1 MTDSQIAITKKALV
15 AVDNI
20 EIKKLELFPDV
31 PFQPSE
37 EYLKKIEKIIN
48 SEKKRE
54 SSILHLS
61 ARKKIALL
69 IAVIITALTVL
80 SACIYIEQIKDFL
93 SETYGT
99 MTIFFSPKDKEN
111 SGFKEYIFSYLP
123 DKYQEID
130 SYQDNVSIVK
140 VFSDGN
146 YYLSIEQTSLSGSHI
161 QIDTENMDY
170 ETATINELTV
180 YYSINNNRYALL
192 WQNPSTLF
200 HLNCHDSIGWEEIE
214 KIITNATPKSK

>member
-1 MTDSQIAITKKALV
+1 MTDSQIEITKKALV

-20 EIKKLELFPDV
+20 EIKKLDLFPDV

-54 SSILHLS
+54 SSVLHLS

-80 SACIYIEQIKDFL
+80 SACIFIEQIKDFL
-93 SETYGT
+93 TETYGT
-99 MTIFFSPKDKEN
+99 MTKFFSPNDKEN
-111 SGFKEYIFSYLP
+111 GGFKEYIFSYLP

-192 WQNPSTLF
+192 WQNSSTLF
-200 HLNCHDSIGWEEIE
+200 HLNCHDSVGWEEIE
-214 KIITNATPKSK
+214 KIISNATPKSE